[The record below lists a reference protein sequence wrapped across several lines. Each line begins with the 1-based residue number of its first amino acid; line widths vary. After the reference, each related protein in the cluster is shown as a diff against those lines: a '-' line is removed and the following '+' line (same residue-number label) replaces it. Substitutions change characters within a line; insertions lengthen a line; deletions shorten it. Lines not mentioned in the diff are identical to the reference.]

1 MRAPSCSCWRLDLYA
16 YLCSGR
22 PEGIIKSV
30 IRFLIVSLK
39 GFGMPAIYPSVAL
52 KNQQREIK
60 AIADTEIVHI
70 TENGRGKYVFMSE
83 AVLQRTIDQ
92 AVEEALYEARLRY
105 ALQES
110 RKDFEDGRFYSTR
123 DDLMAAVAEKRS
135 RYA

>member
-1 MRAPSCSCWRLDLYA
+1 
-16 YLCSGR
+16 
-22 PEGIIKSV
+22 
-30 IRFLIVSLK
+30 
-39 GFGMPAIYPSVAL
+39 MPAIYPSVAL

-70 TENGRGKYVFMSE
+70 TENGRGKYAFMSE

-92 AVEEALYEARLRY
+92 AIEEALYEARLRY

-123 DDLMAAVAEKRS
+123 DDLMAAVAEKR
-135 RYA
+135 AHHA